1 MAISLPG
8 AARAHIGRTV
18 TGHPPT
24 GGGGVD
30 FGRCPTPLTRHTL
43 GTVDDGERCRA
54 RRIALPLVAVG
65 VFAATYG
72 EYVSGVETGLL
83 LFNLAV
89 GLVGVAA
96 VPVMLRR
103 PVPVAV
109 VLGCLAALTSP
120 VTLPANVA
128 LVQVARTRPM
138 PLAGLVA
145 LVQVC
150 GHAVRGLWWPVPGL
164 SFGWYLVLTVI
175 VHAGLLGWGALAKAR
190 ALVIGSLR
198 ERARRAEAEQGRLVA
213 EARVAERTAI
223 AREMHDVLAHRLS
236 LLTTYAGALEY
247 RPDAPPERLA
257 QGAAVI
263 RATAHQALEELREVI
278 TLLRDEDGDDAERP
292 QPALADVPALVE
304 ETRAGGTP
312 VRVRDTVADP
322 AALPGTTGRCAYRV
336 VQEAL
341 TNARKHAPG
350 APVRVDL
357 AGSSGDRLLIAVT
370 NPLSPR
376 GSGVP
381 GTGSGLVGLTER
393 VRLAGGEL
401 DHERAGGE
409 FRLRAW
415 LPWPA

>member
-1 MAISLPG
+1 M
-8 AARAHIGRTV
+8 
-18 TGHPPT
+18 
-24 GGGGVD
+24 
-30 FGRCPTPLTRHTL
+30 
-43 GTVDDGERCRA
+43 DDRERCRTQ
-54 RRIALPLVAVG
+54 RIVLPLVTAG
-65 VFAATYG
+65 VLATAYG
-72 EYVSGVETGLL
+72 EHASGVGTALL
-83 LFNLAV
+83 LFDLAL

-109 VLGCLAALTSP
+109 VLGCLAALAPP
-120 VTLPANVA
+120 VTPPANVA
-128 LVQVARTRPM
+128 LLLVARTESM
-138 PLAGLVA
+138 PLAVLVA
-145 LVQVC
+145 LVQVS
-150 GHAVRGLWWPVPGL
+150 GHAVGGLRWPVPGL
-164 SFGWYLVLTVI
+164 SFGWYLVLAVI
-175 VHAGLLGWGALAKAR
+175 VHAGLLGWGALARAR
-190 ALVIGSLR
+190 ALVIDSLR

-278 TLLRDEDGDDAERP
+278 TLLRDEDGDDTERP
-292 QPALADVPALVE
+292 QPALVDVPALVE

-357 AGSSGDRLLIAVT
+357 AGTSGDRLLIAVT
-370 NPLSPR
+370 NPLSPP

-401 DHERAGGE
+401 DHGYAGGE